1 MKSRKPN
8 RINVMDGTQTLLNVL
23 ALADKEIEAGE
34 TVPIEEVIKEFDIRA
49 PKKLENNPK

>member
-49 PKKLENNPK
+49 PKKIENNPK